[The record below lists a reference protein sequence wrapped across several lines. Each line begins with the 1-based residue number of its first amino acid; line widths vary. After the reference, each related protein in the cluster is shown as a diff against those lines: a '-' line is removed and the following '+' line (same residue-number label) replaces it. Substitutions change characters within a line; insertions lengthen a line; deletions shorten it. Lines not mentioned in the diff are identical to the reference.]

1 MKEPYLLLKKNLQD
15 RCRRTAQRAAD
26 KLYAAALKAVRVRQ
40 EGSFYTQ
47 YHPMWYYRTNTL
59 AGTPRRYRKVELG
72 SNGRIYWGGVQFEQG
87 SWADA
92 GISDS
97 QIMENTINRG
107 SHGWSGRDGS
117 YHEIIIGPTPREMVM
132 QAANEFAATVKK

>member
-1 MKEPYLLLKKNLQD
+1 MKDIRLLLKKDLQD
-15 RCRRTAQRAAD
+15 RCRRTAQQAAD

-87 SWADA
+87 SWSGA
-92 GISDS
+92 GISNGE
-97 QIMENTINRG
+97 IMENTIKRG
-107 SHGWSGRDGS
+107 SHGWAGRDGV
-117 YHEIIIGPTPREMVM
+117 YYEILSFPIPYDVVL
-132 QAANEFAATVKK
+132 QAANEFAASVKK